1 LPENGRKMNTD
12 VGIRILEERKE
23 RKEREKQRLRDKDIH
38 K

>member
-12 VGIRILEERKE
+12 VGICMLGERKE
-23 RKEREKQRLRDKDIH
+23 RRGREKQRQRDKDIH